1 MCICIQTCSQIYRS
15 IVTTYISV
23 AKLPSGKNAWCLNSA
38 PSLDDVMSHSELTRI
53 FFFQVIGIDQQ
64 DIYGMHISECSVKDG
79 LGWSHQLL
87 INSEG

>member
-1 MCICIQTCSQIYRS
+1 MLLAST
-15 IVTTYISV
+15 IVTSYISV
-23 AKLPSGKNAWCLNSA
+23 AKLPSGKNAWRLNSA
-38 PSLDDVMSHSELTRI
+38 PSLDDVMSHSELTI
-53 FFFQVIGIDQQ
+53 LFLNFQVIGIDQQ